1 MRANSLV
8 GASPAKSRQLLPQL
22 SVPRVIRLSLSPV
35 LDVCCRESTRT
46 RWGGRPVQLAGG
58 TRSGGNSG
66 SKTGP
71 GEAPGGANPWR
82 GQRPRL
88 PSPLPP
94 GHTPM
99 RAAAAGHDL
108 AVNQGRKWRTAGP
121 VRLPPLISSR
131 GEAPPPRDPLP
142 ATSRE
147 NDLHSAGER
156 SIPRSVESPSH
167 RHPRNQPTC
176 GRRGVE
182 RPADAAA
189 PSALGRSFVVSP
201 AAGGN
206 LTAAGDGITWPR
218 TAPTKPSCAEPTGG
232 ERPSHANRVG

>member
-1 MRANSLV
+1 M
-8 GASPAKSRQLLPQL
+8 GGQ
-22 SVPRVIRLSLSPV
+22 
-35 LDVCCRESTRT
+35 CTG
-46 RWGGRPVQLAGG
+46 RWNTKWGRNQ
-58 TRSGGNSG
+58 
-66 SKTGP
+66 
-71 GEAPGGANPWR
+71 
-82 GQRPRL
+82 GQRPALATPPAEPTPRGAS
-88 PSPLPP
+88 SPASLLACLD
-94 GHTPM
+94 HTPM
-99 RAAAAGHDL
+99 RAAAAEHDPS
-108 AVNQGRKWRTAGP
+108 VIQGRKWRTAGP

-189 PSALGRSFVVSP
+189 PSALGRSCCGEPS
-201 AAGGN
+201 GG
-206 LTAAGDGITWPR
+206 GQPH
-218 TAPTKPSCAEPTGG
+218 GG
-232 ERPSHANRVG
+232 R